1 MTSASHRSSLLLAAG
16 LVVGLLPAA
25 AARELAVE
33 VRDAAGAPL
42 PLAMVTA
49 TPERRIDGVAL
60 PEQTAFTGPD
70 GRARLSVADE
80 GPATVRVR
88 KPDYRDATAR
98 VAGGATAV
106 SVAVERETDVRAQAE
121 ARPANAWA
129 AAIDLGDPSLKR
141 HFRLQCGFCHQQGS
155 PAAIAER
162 SEEEWEKII
171 DRMVR
176 YGSRLQTP
184 AQKRLPE
191 LLRAEHARLRDNPQ
205 AVPAVKAWEPHLAGA
220 RITEWALGDGASQ
233 LHDVFLASTGRV
245 YAGDNLQDNLIEL
258 DPATGRAVTHKIPR
272 APGDKLGGN
281 IGGRL
286 KNFPGVGT
294 YVGLH
299 SLDESPVDGHLFLTG
314 SDSSRLV
321 EFAPESGRF
330 TLYDLPDGYYPH
342 TIRVDRKDRVWFT
355 MAVSNQIAMFDRKAG
370 EFTFYDLPARTLK
383 ERATILAMPVI
394 LKLLNWGVP
403 MYRMPIDEKS
413 DGLPLPYG
421 IDVAPNGHVWF
432 TRLHTDEI
440 GRVDPDTGEVTMFR
454 TPFVSPRRLRTDA
467 DGNLWITVFAEG
479 RLAKFDPRTE
489 AFTLYDLP
497 TLPAGSETPYSLNVD
512 RRRGI
517 VWING
522 TASDSM
528 ISFDIEREEWR
539 IYPLP
544 RRRTFTRD
552 VVVADDGSI
561 FTSNG
566 SFPAWH
572 IEDGQP
578 TVIRITPAP
587 EETRP

>member
-1 MTSASHRSSLLLAAG
+1 MTARLKSLLLAGCLAVG
-16 LVVGLLPAA
+16 LVPAA
-25 AARELAVE
+25 AARDLAVE
-33 VRDAAGAPL
+33 VRDATGAPL
-42 PLAMVTA
+42 PLAMVTVRA
-49 TPERRIDGVAL
+49 ERRVDGVAL
-60 PEQTAFTGPD
+60 AERTAFTGPD
-70 GRARLSVADE
+70 GRARLSDVDDA
-80 GPATVRVR
+80 PVSVRVR
-88 KPDYRDATAR
+88 KPDHRDA
-98 VAGGATAV
+98 VA
-106 SVAVERETDVRAQAE
+106 SVDAEAANLSLTVERETDARAIAE

-129 AAIDLGDPSLKR
+129 AAIDLGDPALSR

-176 YGSRLQTP
+176 YGSRLQTA

-191 LLRAEHARLRDNPQ
+191 LLRAEHRRLRESPQ
-205 AVPAVKAWEPHLAGA
+205 AIPEVKAWEPHLAGA

-233 LHDVFLASTGRV
+233 LHDVFLASTGKL

-258 DPATGRAVTHKIPR
+258 DPATGRTVTHNIPR

-321 EFAPESGRF
+321 EFAPETGRF

-370 EFTFYDLPARTLK
+370 RFTFYDLPARTLK

-394 LKLLNWGVP
+394 LKLFNWGVP

-421 IDVAPNGHVWF
+421 IDIAPDGRVWF
-432 TRLHTDEI
+432 TRLHADEI
-440 GRVDPDTGEVTMFR
+440 GRVDPDTGEVRMFK
-454 TPFVSPRRLRTDA
+454 TPFVSPRRLRADA

-479 RLAKFDPRTE
+479 RLAKFDPATE
-489 AFTLYDLP
+489 RFTLFDLP
-497 TLPAGSETPYSLNVD
+497 TRPAGSETPYSLNVD

-528 ISFDIEREEWR
+528 LSFDIKREEWR
-539 IYPLP
+539 VYPLP

-578 TVIRITPAP
+578 TVIRVTPGPA
-587 EETRP
+587 EARRP